1 MFIVKKKETVEVV
14 KETFTVTISKKRFN
28 EQKDDIKKFM
38 EETLD
43 ETELDIVDIIH
54 KNDKVKIIAEKI
66 SETQLQI
73 CSYGYEHFLFLYKPK
88 GLYTMK
94 TNIVL
99 KKKNFKR
106 RD

>member
-43 ETELDIVDIIH
+43 ETELNIVDIIH
-54 KNDKVKIIAEKI
+54 KNDKVKIVTEKI
-66 SETQLQI
+66 SE
-73 CSYGYEHFLFLYKPK
+73 
-88 GLYTMK
+88 
-94 TNIVL
+94 V
-99 KKKNFKR
+99 
-106 RD
+106 

>member
-43 ETELDIVDIIH
+43 ETELNIVDIIH
-54 KNDKVKIIAEKI
+54 KNDKIKIVAEKI
-66 SETQLQI
+66 SE
-73 CSYGYEHFLFLYKPK
+73 
-88 GLYTMK
+88 
-94 TNIVL
+94 V
-99 KKKNFKR
+99 
-106 RD
+106 

>member
-43 ETELDIVDIIH
+43 ETELNIVDIIH
-54 KNDKVKIIAEKI
+54 KNNKVKIVAEKI
-66 SETQLQI
+66 SE
-73 CSYGYEHFLFLYKPK
+73 
-88 GLYTMK
+88 
-94 TNIVL
+94 V
-99 KKKNFKR
+99 
-106 RD
+106 

>member
-43 ETELDIVDIIH
+43 ETELNIVDIIH
-54 KNDKVKIIAEKI
+54 KNDKVKIVAEKI
-66 SETQLQI
+66 SE
-73 CSYGYEHFLFLYKPK
+73 
-88 GLYTMK
+88 
-94 TNIVL
+94 V
-99 KKKNFKR
+99 
-106 RD
+106 

>member
-43 ETELDIVDIIH
+43 ETELDIVNIIH

-66 SETQLQI
+66 SET
-73 CSYGYEHFLFLYKPK
+73 
-88 GLYTMK
+88 
-94 TNIVL
+94 
-99 KKKNFKR
+99 
-106 RD
+106 

>member
-66 SETQLQI
+66 SET
-73 CSYGYEHFLFLYKPK
+73 
-88 GLYTMK
+88 
-94 TNIVL
+94 
-99 KKKNFKR
+99 
-106 RD
+106 

>member
-43 ETELDIVDIIH
+43 ETELNIVDIIH
-54 KNDKVKIIAEKI
+54 KNDKIKIVAEKF
-66 SETQLQI
+66 QKY
-73 CSYGYEHFLFLYKPK
+73 SYKFVR
-88 GLYTMK
+88 MV
-94 TNIVL
+94 TNIFYFYINRKVYIL
-99 KKKNFKR
+99 
-106 RD
+106 

>member
-43 ETELDIVDIIH
+43 ETELDIVNIIH

-66 SETQLQI
+66 SE
-73 CSYGYEHFLFLYKPK
+73 
-88 GLYTMK
+88 
-94 TNIVL
+94 V
-99 KKKNFKR
+99 
-106 RD
+106 